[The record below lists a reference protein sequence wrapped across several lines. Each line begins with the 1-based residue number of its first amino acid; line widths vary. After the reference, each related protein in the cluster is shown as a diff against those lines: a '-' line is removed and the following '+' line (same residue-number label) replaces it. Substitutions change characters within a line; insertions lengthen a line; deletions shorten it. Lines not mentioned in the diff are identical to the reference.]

1 MKTNLRWGA
10 LLFTTT
16 ANGLG
21 IMQKDCKNKE
31 PLSTERRRF
40 LKLGAGFG
48 ITAAMVALSQ
58 NALGSEEASDQ
69 IGRKETE
76 LKAAAE
82 HTMILGTAYAPGV
95 SRSYPIMQLDFK
107 ENIQNASL
115 GRIYVQLAPSG
126 QVGSSGTLARK
137 VQEATIQAGQCSISN
152 FSPFVP
158 EVDLINIPYWCSENR
173 KFVNLVT
180 SAVWKKEIHPKIEAK
195 GFKPLWYP
203 CIDPRST
210 ALGKDFKEPIITP
223 GQLREIKFRIPNS
236 NMLLRVYRLLEANP
250 IPVEWVEAASAIR
263 RGYVDA
269 LDPSIGALYVF
280 GFKNLLSHITYT
292 DIVHDAQIYFC
303 NLEWFRQLPQPLRAS
318 IDFASEMTMR
328 QNHAKVPA
336 ARAHAEMQTTSAGVK
351 LHRLSPDEKAQWV
364 QKVGAQLAIWNDVK
378 KQLAGSLSQFDK
390 FKEAADTPG
399 NYYIPER

>member
-1 MKTNLRWGA
+1 
-10 LLFTTT
+10 
-16 ANGLG
+16 
-21 IMQKDCKNKE
+21 MQKDRKNKE
-31 PLSTERRRF
+31 LLSTERRRF

-126 QVGSSGTLARK
+126 QVGASGALARN
-137 VQEATIQAGQCSISN
+137 VQKAIIQAGQCSISN

-158 EVDLINIPYWCSENR
+158 EVDLINIPYWCSENQ

-203 CIDPRST
+203 CIDPRTT
-210 ALGKDFKEPIITP
+210 ALGKGFEKPIKTP
-223 GQLREIKFRIPNS
+223 EQLRGIKFRIPNS
-236 NMLLRVYRLLEANP
+236 NMLQRVYQRLGANP
-250 IPVEWVEAASAIR
+250 ILVEWVEASTAIGN
-263 RGYVDA
+263 GYVDA
-269 LDPSIGALYVF
+269 LDPCVGALYVF
-280 GFKNLLSHITYT
+280 GFKNLLSQITFT
-292 DIVHDAQIYFC
+292 DIVQDAQIYFC
-303 NLEWFRQLPQPLRAS
+303 SLEWFNRLSLPLREA

-336 ARAHAEMQTTSAGVK
+336 ARAHAEMQMAAAGVK
-351 LHRLSPDEKAQWV
+351 FYRPSPDEKKLWMSS
-364 QKVGAQLAIWNDVK
+364 VGSHLAIWDDVK
-378 KQLAGSLSQFDK
+378 KNLAGSLSKFDK
-390 FKEAADTPG
+390 FKEAADTTG
-399 NYYIPER
+399 NYYISEK